1 VVASALE
8 QPDRTLTTLL
18 VFNNVFNYVGTL
30 AVTALLASLGLT
42 EIQMLLLQAAVL
54 TPVLLIFAESLP
66 KELFRAHAEVL
77 VPRFA
82 PALATMR
89 WIGTVSGAVPLV
101 GLLARA
107 VGRVFGI
114 DAAGALRSP
123 RARSTELIKHGSDRL
138 SEAQS
143 GLIDRALKIET
154 TRVVDEMVPLH
165 AVVTLRD
172 AWTGSRARREAAR
185 RPHSHYPVVDDKGRV
200 VGGSRSGR
208 PRPAAR
214 HPGPRH
220 DAALR
225 PPQRRRLRLG
235 RPRRA
240 PPGQDLTRRGRAE
253 RSARRRRH
261 PQGPDRAPDRRP
273 AGLVSPA
280 GTKPCPPMFVLRAP
294 GDTLVKKNLIV
305 PLLVLMA
312 FAAVVFLRGGGS
324 KAPVPEVFAAGLT
337 LEQAQ
342 TEAAA
347 SGKPVFALVTAD
359 WCGPCQSLK
368 RGALSDPRVVEL
380 IRANAVPGLPR
391 RGHRHDPHPG
401 PRRPRVPDHG
411 HPS

>member
-1 VVASALE
+1 MTTAEVIGWWLVAVVGLGGSMLCSGIETGLYATSPVRAFVRARASTARTSDKVVATALE

-30 AVTALLASLGLT
+30 AVTALLASLGLG

-82 PALATMR
+82 PALAVFTFLGL
-89 WIGTVSGAVPLV
+89 ISGAVPLV

-165 AVVTLRD
+165 AVVTMRD

-185 RPHSHYPVVDDKGRV
+185 RPHSHYPVVDEKGRV
-200 VGGSRSGR
+200 VGVVGLADLVRQPATQVRAMMQPCVRLSGE
-208 PRPAAR
+208 ASAW
-214 HPGPRH
+214 
-220 DAALR
+220 DA
-225 PPQRRRLRLG
+225 LG
-235 RPRRA
+235 VLRRA
-240 PPGQDLTRRGRAE
+240 KT
-253 RSARRRRH
+253 
-261 PQGPDRAPDRRP
+261 
-273 AGLVSPA
+273 
-280 GTKPCPPMFVLRAP
+280 
-294 GDTLVKKNLIV
+294 
-305 PLLVLMA
+305 
-312 FAAVVFLRGGGS
+312 
-324 KAPVPEVFAAGLT
+324 
-337 LEQAQ
+337 
-342 TEAAA
+342 
-347 SGKPVFALVTAD
+347 
-359 WCGPCQSLK
+359 SL
-368 RGALSDPRVVEL
+368 GVVERNGQPVGVVTHKDL
-380 IRANAVPGLPR
+380 IEPLTGDLR
-391 RGHRHDPHPG
+391 DW
-401 PRRPRVPDHG
+401 
-411 HPS
+411 